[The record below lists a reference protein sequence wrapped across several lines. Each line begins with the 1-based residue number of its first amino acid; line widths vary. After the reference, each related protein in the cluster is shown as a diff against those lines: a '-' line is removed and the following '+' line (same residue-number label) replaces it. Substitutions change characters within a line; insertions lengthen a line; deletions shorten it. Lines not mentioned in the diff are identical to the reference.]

1 SDEEKQR
8 FHQEVSAMRDAY
20 NILQK
25 ASSSQ
30 SSDSQPPFI
39 HVVQPLGYFLNEDKD
54 KAYLVLEYCENGDL
68 RQYIQNMQN
77 SGTEISD
84 AKAYELI
91 RQVTLALNQ
100 LHMNGIIHGGYIKPE
115 NILLTQDFQIKLSD
129 FGLTRKLQEG
139 REYTT
144 NHGGTTYYLAP
155 ELLHGQSAH
164 GKRMQTIAADI
175 WSFVIMLFELL
186 AQKHPFFDNNNDIDL
201 SPLEI
206 YHRIIDEKPAELP
219 DHYSQNLKKLIR
231 QMLIKDAARRIT
243 SEAIL
248 EVHEV
253 ANSQT
258 KN

>member
-1 SDEEKQR
+1 
-8 FHQEVSAMRDAY
+8 
-20 NILQK
+20 
-25 ASSSQ
+25 
-30 SSDSQPPFI
+30 
-39 HVVQPLGYFLNEDKD
+39 EDQD

-84 AKAYELI
+84 AKAFELI

-100 LHMNGIIHGGYIKPE
+100 LHMNRIIHGDIKPE

-155 ELLHGQSAH
+155 ELLHSQSAR
-164 GKRMQTIAADI
+164 GKKMKTIAADI
-175 WSFVIMLFELL
+175 WSFGILLFELL
-186 AQKHPFFDNNNDIDL
+186 AQKHPFFDSDDIDL
-201 SPLEI
+201 SPPEI
-206 YHRIIDEKPAELP
+206 YSRIIDEEPSELP
-219 DHYSQNLKKLIR
+219 EHYSKNLKKLIK

-243 SEAIL
+243 AEAIL
-248 EVHEV
+248 EFHEV
-253 ANSQT
+253 TISQT
-258 KN
+258 RN